1 MKIAIQESALPG
13 ETVLQKLQNAQKI
26 GIRGVEFA
34 AEGLHQR
41 IDEILGAREAT
52 GVQAAAVDAGATHLL
67 HPDFNQRDKAIVTL
81 RTAMTDALDIGA
93 DGVVF
98 IPHYSTSAVLPDLRP
113 YKSAVEMEGELLVAQ
128 LRATLTDLAYALGSQ
143 LYMLAVSKQRAHLIN
158 TLYQA
163 NVIRDKIDNH
173 PHVTLA
179 AEICDM
185 QSEEEDPAGALAEF
199 ASQIGYVHVAD
210 SRHRLPGQG
219 DVDFKVLISTL
230 KSAGYDGW
238 LTITSKVPNIDDPTY
253 LDDLSASVA
262 MLQQAID

>member
-113 YKSAVEMEGELLVAQ
+113 YKSAVEMEGELLVA
-128 LRATLTDLAYALGSQ
+128 LDPL
-143 LYMLAVSKQRAHLIN
+143 
-158 TLYQA
+158 
-163 NVIRDKIDNH
+163 
-173 PHVTLA
+173 TLA
-179 AEICDM
+179 AAGPLKARRRFDREATLP
-185 QSEEEDPAGALAEF
+185 ELVGVFRGDPAGGGA
-199 ASQIGYVHVAD
+199 
-210 SRHRLPGQG
+210 R
-219 DVDFKVLISTL
+219 
-230 KSAGYDGW
+230 
-238 LTITSKVPNIDDPTY
+238 
-253 LDDLSASVA
+253 
-262 MLQQAID
+262 